1 MTRSDWDA
9 VVQVAAVIVA
19 AVVIGTGIST
29 VVRSQDASIDAAY
42 AARGQ

>member
-1 MTRSDWDA
+1 
-9 VVQVAAVIVA
+9 
-19 AVVIGTGIST
+19 VIGTGIST